1 YDAALIR
8 IAMKDQNDNILP
20 FADSIVTLES
30 EGPIAVIGP
39 KQFPLRGGMGGTFVK
54 TVGESGKAAL
64 TVSVSD
70 ADSVRI
76 EFDVHNY
83 LEKEADKEGDV

>member
-1 YDAALIR
+1 
-8 IAMKDQNDNILP
+8 
-20 FADSIVTLES
+20 
-30 EGPIAVIGP
+30 
-39 KQFPLRGGMGGTFVK
+39 MGGTFVK